1 MYRHIAATGRA
12 SETGICDLYAY
23 FFKPFFV
30 KIDNFFAHIVLKK
43 DAISRIRQNE
53 VLFYD
58 IKELKSIGI
67 DIPEKAVHL
76 TREQFCQFHSE
87 GLLFLR
93 HQDAPIGI

>member
-1 MYRHIAATGRA
+1 M
-12 SETGICDLYAY
+12 
-23 FFKPFFV
+23 
-30 KIDNFFAHIVLKK
+30 KIDIFFAHIVLKK

-87 GLLFLR
+87 GLLFCVIRMHLSAYGDR
-93 HQDAPIGI
+93 RRNAL